1 MAMRVR
7 DIILKN
13 NLVIQVGRSTCG
25 PCSLLNVLRLKGD
38 MSGTE
43 DEFAKICKTRD
54 GIGTSNADMIEA
66 AKQVG
71 LDVLETKAGGT
82 AADVKRHIDA
92 GAYVIVNYFHTFSGN
107 GHYAVIT
114 DYDDNAFYLADCSLG
129 FLRLRDEY
137 FLKYWYGHDP
147 GSESK
152 KWFLAVK

>member
-1 MAMRVR
+1 MRVK
-7 DIILKN
+7 DIIRKN

-43 DEFAKICKTRD
+43 DEFAEICKTRD
-54 GIGTSNADMIEA
+54 GVGTANEDMVTA
-66 AKQVG
+66 AEEVG
-71 LDVLETKAGGT
+71 LNVLEAKAGGT
-82 AADVKRHIDA
+82 AAEVKRHIDND
-92 GAYVIVNYFHTFSGN
+92 AYVIVNYFHTFSGH

-129 FLRLRDEY
+129 FLRLRNEY
-137 FLKYWYGHDP
+137 FEKYWYGADP

-152 KWFLAVK
+152 KWFLAVS